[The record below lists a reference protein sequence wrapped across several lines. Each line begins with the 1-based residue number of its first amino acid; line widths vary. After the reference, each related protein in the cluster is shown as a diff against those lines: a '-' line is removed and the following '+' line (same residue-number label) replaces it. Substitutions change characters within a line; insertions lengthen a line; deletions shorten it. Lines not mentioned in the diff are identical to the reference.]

1 MNYKIPAV
9 SVILNQFPEFTRED
23 YPAFIKFV
31 ELYYKHLNET
41 QVEGIGQSFETIRD
55 VDTTLDKFID
65 ELWKEFGINVPR
77 TNSVNDRY
85 FLKHIN
91 EFYSAKGSEESFRM
105 LFRHLYDTEIEIKY
119 PKEQILIASNG
130 NWTQDISV
138 LVELTSGN
146 IFDIIDQQ
154 ITVYTNQQT
163 IKVVANRIR
172 LLDDGHYEVFLDKFQ
187 RDLIS
192 VGSILSLNDISATVV
207 ETISKI
213 TVYKSGTGFYVGQLF
228 LLPSVSGT
236 NAKIKVTKVGP
247 IGELLEIQI
256 LDFGS
261 GYVSDFNTTIVSGST
276 PSLIVEGE
284 LASQTL
290 GFIDSGFIST
300 NFYFELDYTNGS
312 YSGET
317 IREFY
322 TEIDVPPG
330 SSVND
335 ENVAVLLVTVG
346 AIRRYPGFYSDS
358 SGFLSDAYYIQDGNY
373 YQDFSYVISCVES
386 INTYRNIVKALLHPS
401 GFKIFGNQLFSNS
414 FDVVSTLQLVS
425 RYFQQALS
433 DIVDVIDDNKYVLD
447 KPIAESTTTS
457 DVNYI
462 YYNKQLSEELI
473 LVETEIFAMSKPV
486 SDSLILI
493 EETTNVLDKPIDI
506 ETLSLEE
513 TETFAF
519 DKPIDIETLS
529 LEETETFAFD
539 KPIDIETLSL
549 EETEVLSFGKS
560 ISDAVVFLAIY
571 YWESTYADSE
581 YIDTSIEPVISKAG
595 STYSISLTN

>member
-1 MNYKIPAV
+1 M
-9 SVILNQFPEFTRED
+9 
-23 YPAFIKFV
+23 
-31 ELYYKHLNET
+31 
-41 QVEGIGQSFETIRD
+41 
-55 VDTTLDKFID
+55 
-65 ELWKEFGINVPR
+65 
-77 TNSVNDRY
+77 
-85 FLKHIN
+85 
-91 EFYSAKGSEESFRM
+91 
-105 LFRHLYDTEIEIKY
+105 
-119 PKEQILIASNG
+119 
-130 NWTQDISV
+130 
-138 LVELTSGN
+138 TSGN

-192 VGSILSLNDISATVV
+192 VGSILLLNDISATVV

-213 TVYKSGTGFYVGQLF
+213 TFNKSGTGFYVGQLF

-290 GFIDSGFIST
+290 GFVDSGFIST
-300 NFYFELDYTNGS
+300 NFYSELDYTNGS

-414 FDVVSTLQLVS
+414 FDVVGTLQLVS

-433 DIVDVIDDNKYVLD
+433 DTISAVDTNKYTIS
-447 KPIAESTTTS
+447 KPISDLLGVQDSNEYYFSKVLTETLDVTETQYSYLNKSVDEMLSTS
-457 DVNYI
+457 DSNI
-462 YYNKQLSEELI
+462 SELSKYL
-473 LVETEIFAMSKPV
+473 
-486 SDSLILI
+486 SDS
-493 EETTNVLDKPIDI
+493 V
-506 ETLSLEE
+506 
-513 TETFAF
+513 
-519 DKPIDIETLS
+519 
-529 LEETETFAFD
+529 
-539 KPIDIETLSL
+539 
-549 EETEVLSFGKS
+549 SFLG
-560 ISDAVVFLAIY
+560 IY
-571 YWESTYADSE
+571 YWDDSYTE
-581 YIDTSIEPVISKAG
+581 LSYTDTNIEPIITKFG
-595 STYSISLTN
+595 STYSIALTN

>member
-290 GFIDSGFIST
+290 GFVDSGFIST
-300 NFYFELDYTNGS
+300 NFYSELDYTNGS

-414 FDVVSTLQLVS
+414 FDVVGTLQLVS

-433 DIVDVIDDNKYVLD
+433 DTISAVDTNKYTIS
-447 KPIAESTTTS
+447 KPISDLLGVQDSNEYYFSKVLTESLDVTEAQYSYLNKSVDEMLSTS
-457 DVNYI
+457 DSNI
-462 YYNKQLSEELI
+462 SELSKYL
-473 LVETEIFAMSKPV
+473 
-486 SDSLILI
+486 SDS
-493 EETTNVLDKPIDI
+493 V
-506 ETLSLEE
+506 
-513 TETFAF
+513 
-519 DKPIDIETLS
+519 
-529 LEETETFAFD
+529 
-539 KPIDIETLSL
+539 
-549 EETEVLSFGKS
+549 SFLG
-560 ISDAVVFLAIY
+560 IY
-571 YWESTYADSE
+571 YWDDSYTE
-581 YIDTSIEPVISKAG
+581 LSYTDTNIEPIITKFG
-595 STYSISLTN
+595 STYSIALTN